1 MSVYFEISDN
11 YVDRFGGKYWTAPIA
26 SPTNQLLE
34 VSDRVWV
41 EDSMTVRIVFS
52 RHKSL
57 KPPIKLDMKEFMW
70 IKLQCKP
77 VD

>member
-1 MSVYFEISDN
+1 MFILKYLTVMLI
-11 YVDRFGGKYWTAPIA
+11 GKYWTAPIA

-41 EDSMTVRIVFS
+41 EDSMTVRIVKD
-52 RHKSL
+52 RL
-57 KPPIKLDMKEFMW
+57 KTLTPRIKPDMKEFMW